1 VDPYLNDWLDLLLRW
16 LHVVAGIVWI
26 GTSFYFVFLDSHLL
40 PPKDR
45 GDTDR
50 GVGGEAWEVHGGG
63 FYNVQKYRVAPP
75 ELPDRLLWF
84 KWEAYTTW
92 LSGFALLVVL
102 YYVDADTYLIDPS
115 VADIGTATAVVLSV
129 ALLAAGW
136 IAYELLCRL
145 LDREL
150 ALAACLVVLVGLV
163 AWAASELFGARA
175 VPIQVGATIGTIMVA
190 NVFLVIIP
198 AHRRLVRA
206 KELGQEPDPAL
217 GIEAKR
223 RSVHNNY
230 LTLPVVLTMI
240 APHFPFLYADDWSW
254 LTLLALMLVGAWVR
268 HFFNLR
274 HRGRTAWAIPATA
287 AAAVAG
293 LALAVRPDEDGSTAA
308 VETVAFAQVEPIVER
323 RCAVCHSASPTDPSV
338 SSAPL
343 GVVLDTPAQIRARA
357 DAIEQVA
364 VRTEAM
370 PPGNATGMTAEE
382 RELLGA
388 WIDQGSPT
396 R

>member
-45 GDTDR
+45 GDADR

-102 YYVDADTYLIDPS
+102 YYVDADTYLIDRS

-136 IAYELLCRL
+136 IVYELLCRL

-150 ALAACLVVLVGLV
+150 ALAACLVALVGLV
-163 AWAASELFGARA
+163 AWTASELFGARA
-175 VPIQVGATIGTIMVA
+175 VPIQVGATVGTIMVA
-190 NVFLVIIP
+190 NVFFVIIP

-206 KELGQEPDPAL
+206 KQLGREPDAAP

-240 APHFPFLYADDWSW
+240 APHFPFLYADEWSW
-254 LTLLALMLVGAWVR
+254 LTLLALMLVGAWLR

-293 LALAVRPDEDGSTAA
+293 IALAVRPDDESAPAA
-308 VETVAFAQVEPIVER
+308 VGTVAFAQVQPIVER

-338 SSAPL
+338 ASAPL
-343 GVVLDTPAQIRARA
+343 GVVLDTPEQIRARA
-357 DAIEQVA
+357 DAIEQAA

-388 WIDQGSPT
+388 WIDQGAQT